1 MSGFEKH
8 IDTDLEKNSNLDA
21 DSDIQRFCSTVMFDA
36 QQPDGVPYEKKICL
50 RPVKFVQLMNVLIK
64 KIK

>member
-36 QQPDGVPYEKKICL
+36 QQPDGVPYEKKKMLETSQVCAAYE
-50 RPVKFVQLMNVLIK
+50 RTY
-64 KIK
+64 